1 MKLTT
6 NFTLEELYASPTAQ
20 RRHIDNT
27 PTTVVQQN
35 LKMLAEKV
43 LQPIRDT
50 YGYPIIVN
58 SGYRCAEL
66 NKAVGGVRNS
76 QHLTG
81 CAADIRCTKTSKAY
95 LFRVIAKMV
104 KEGRIEVG
112 QLIWEYGTSDE
123 PSWIHVSL
131 KMATKKNQ
139 ILYLY
144 KTQK

>member
-27 PTTVVQQN
+27 PTIVVQQN
-35 LKMLAEKV
+35 LKMLAENV

-104 KEGRIEVG
+104 KDGKIEVG
-112 QLIWEYGTSDE
+112 QLIWE
-123 PSWIHVSL
+123 
-131 KMATKKNQ
+131 
-139 ILYLY
+139 
-144 KTQK
+144 